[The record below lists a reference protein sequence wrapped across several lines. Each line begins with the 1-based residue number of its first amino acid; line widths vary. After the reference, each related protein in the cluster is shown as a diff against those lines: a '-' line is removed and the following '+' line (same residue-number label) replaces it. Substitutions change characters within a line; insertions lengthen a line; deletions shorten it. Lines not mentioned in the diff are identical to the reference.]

1 MRYAII
7 SDIHSDYNSL
17 QNVLSNIEKQEI
29 DKIIFI
35 EILCALFVFMTYIFN
50 YFMIFIISFY
60 ITKIFQ
66 KIFIIF

>member
-29 DKIIFI
+29 DKIICLGDI
-35 EILCALFVFMTYIFN
+35 VGYGNQPEEVVKEIMQRNIVCVCGNHEKA
-50 YFMIFIISFY
+50 
-60 ITKIFQ
+60 
-66 KIFIIF
+66 